1 MNSTSPIIA
10 NQEEW
15 LKVLD
20 KGMVTI
26 PKKWRDD
33 LGITKGNVLKAKK
46 QGTSVVLETAAL
58 NVPYRIYTDAEID
71 EFLRLDQLETKQMKK
86 RAKKR
91 TIRTH
96 G

>member
-1 MNSTSPIIA
+1 MNFTTPGIQI
-10 NQEEW
+10 QEEW

-46 QGTSVVLETAAL
+46 QGNNVILETSTAK
-58 NVPYRIYTDAEID
+58 VPYRIYTDKEID
-71 EFLRLDQLETKQMKK
+71 EFLRLDQLETTQMKK
-86 RAKKR
+86 NTKKR
-91 TIRTH
+91 KTRAH